1 MKERVERFCG
11 EQVFAR
17 SLQRRL
23 MVLIDELLN
32 NTIRHGCVHLGERAL
47 ISLDLSCIGNI
58 LLLECRDNG
67 TPPFNPLEAAPP
79 DLGGDLD
86 DRAIGGLGIHLVR
99 SLSSRFGYALEDGFN
114 VIRLQI
120 DLGGDGSTP

>member
-1 MKERVERFCG
+1 
-11 EQVFAR
+11 
-17 SLQRRL
+17 
-23 MVLIDELLN
+23 MVVIDELLN
-32 NTIRHGCVHLGERAL
+32 NTIRHGCAHLGEQAR
-47 ISLDLSCIGNI
+47 ISLDLSRSGND
-58 LLLECRDNG
+58 LHLECRDNG

-79 DLGGDLD
+79 DLAGDLD

-120 DLGGDGSTP
+120 DLGAGGPAAS